1 MEVTVMSLHE
11 HAQFLKT
18 WDWEAQKTVEL
29 MRALPENQYDFR
41 PDPKG
46 RSIGEMAW
54 HLAEGD
60 AYMTFG
66 IENGF
71 SSGMKPPGI
80 ERPRT
85 IAELAPG
92 YERIH
97 RDAVARVQK
106 LKLEDFDRTVP
117 FFDGRPMSIREILWG
132 ATLHHNIHHR
142 GQLVL
147 LCRQS
152 GGTPIGI
159 YGPTREE
166 MEKMME
172 AAKAKA

>member
-1 MEVTVMSLHE
+1 MQNEQE
-11 HAQFLKT
+11 QFLQT
-18 WDWEAQKTVEL
+18 WEMEAQKTLEVL
-29 MRALPENQYDFR
+29 RTLPSDQYDFR

-71 SSGMKPPGI
+71 APGMKPPGL

-97 RDAVARVQK
+97 RDAVARVKK
-106 LKLEDFDRTVP
+106 LGPADYDRAVP
-117 FFDGRPMSIREILWG
+117 FFDGNPMTIRDILRS
-132 ATLHHNIHHR
+132 AVLHHNIHHR
-142 GQLVL
+142 GQLML
-147 LCRQS
+147 LCRQAGS
-152 GGTPIGI
+152 APPGV
-159 YGPTREE
+159 YGPNREE
-166 MEKMME
+166 MAKMME
-172 AAKAKA
+172 AMKNKA

>member
-1 MEVTVMSLHE
+1 MPNEQE
-11 HAQFLKT
+11 QFLKM
-18 WDWEAQKTVEL
+18 WELEAQKTIDL
-29 MRALPENQYDFR
+29 LRALPSQQYDFR

-66 IENGF
+66 VENGF
-71 SSGMKPPGI
+71 APGMKPPGL

-97 RDAVARVQK
+97 RDAVARVKK
-106 LKLEDFDRTVP
+106 LKPEDYDRTVP
-117 FFDGRPMSIREILWG
+117 FFDGKPMVVRDILVF
-132 ATLHHNIHHR
+132 AMLHHNIHHR

-152 GGTPIGI
+152 GSAPPGM
-159 YGPTREE
+159 YGPNREE
-166 MEKMME
+166 MAKMME
-172 AAKAKA
+172 AAKSKA